1 MKHKDYKYELIYD
14 KKILGE
20 EEREERIEALR
31 GKKYK
36 EKVKTIMS
44 GSMLESEIYPVYE
57 KSRDTPRAD
66 KKRTT
71 EEAMKKYN
79 DKMAMK
85 QMVRLINTN
94 FGQDD
99 LYITLTYPD
108 KVLPTE
114 SQARKDM
121 TNYIRRLKD
130 ARKKLNLPELKY
142 LYVIEFVTEEEA
154 KYTRKVRIHHHL
166 IINKMD
172 RDLAEEV
179 WRKAKQKARAESRRL
194 QPDDFGLEG
203 VARYLGK
210 WKKGKKRWYSSR
222 NLKKPTVNT
231 SVTKLSKRKV
241 EKIAREP
248 DRWKEIFEAMYK
260 HKYSLLD
267 VEVFYSDIVGGFYIR
282 ARMKQKE

>member
-1 MKHKDYKYELIYD
+1 MKYKDYEYEYIYD
-14 KKILGE
+14 QKVLGK
-20 EEREERIEALR
+20 EEREERIEGLR

-44 GSMLESEIYPVYE
+44 GPILESEIYPVYE
-57 KSRDTPRAD
+57 RRIDTPRAD
-66 KKRTT
+66 KKNAT
-71 EEAMKKYN
+71 EDAMKNYN

-85 QMVRLINTN
+85 QMVRIINTN

-114 SQARKDM
+114 AQARKDM
-121 TNYIRRLKD
+121 SNYIRRLKA

-142 LYVIEFVTEEEA
+142 LYVIEFVSEEEA
-154 KYTRKVRIHHHL
+154 VYSRKVRIHHHL

-172 RDLAEEV
+172 RDLAEEI
-179 WRKAKQKARAESRRL
+179 WKSAKPKARAESRRL

-222 NLKKPTVNT
+222 NLKKPKVNT

-248 DRWKEIFEAMYK
+248 DRWNDLFESMYK
-260 HKYSLLD
+260 NKYKLLD
-267 VEVFYSDIVGGFYIR
+267 VEVFYSEIVAGYYIR
-282 ARMKQKE
+282 ARMRQKE

>member
-1 MKHKDYKYELIYD
+1 MKYKDYEYEYIYD
-14 KKILGE
+14 QKVLGK
-20 EEREERIEALR
+20 EEREERIEGLR

-44 GSMLESEIYPVYE
+44 GPILESEIYPVYE
-57 KSRDTPRAD
+57 RRIDTPRAD
-66 KKRTT
+66 KKNAT
-71 EEAMKKYN
+71 EDAMKNYN

-85 QMVRLINTN
+85 QMVRIINTN

-108 KVLPTE
+108 KILPTE
-114 SQARKDM
+114 AQARKDM
-121 TNYIRRLKD
+121 SNYIRRLKT

-142 LYVIEFVTEEEA
+142 LYVIEFVSEEEA
-154 KYTRKVRIHHHL
+154 VYSRKVRIHHHL

-172 RDLAEEV
+172 RDLAEEI
-179 WRKAKQKARAESRRL
+179 WKSAKPKARAESRRL

-222 NLKKPTVNT
+222 NLKKPKVNS

-248 DRWKEIFEAMYK
+248 DRWQGLFESMYK
-260 HKYSLLD
+260 NKYTLLD
-267 VEVFYSDIVGGFYIR
+267 VEVFYSEIVAGYYIR
-282 ARMKQKE
+282 ARMRQKE

>member
-1 MKHKDYKYELIYD
+1 MKYKDYEYEYIYD
-14 KKILGE
+14 QKVLGE
-20 EEREERIEALR
+20 EEREERIEGLR

-44 GSMLESEIYPVYE
+44 GPILESEIYPVYE
-57 KSRDTPRAD
+57 RRIDTPRAD
-66 KKRTT
+66 KKNAT
-71 EEAMKKYN
+71 EDAMKNYN

-85 QMVRLINTN
+85 QMVRIINTN
-94 FGQDD
+94 FDKDD

-108 KVLPTE
+108 RVLPTE
-114 SQARKDM
+114 AQARKDM
-121 TNYIRRLKD
+121 SNYIRRLKA

-142 LYVIEFVTEEEA
+142 LYVIEFVSEEEA
-154 KYTRKVRIHHHL
+154 VYSRKVRIHHHL

-172 RDLAEEV
+172 RDLAEEI
-179 WRKAKQKARAESRRL
+179 WKSAKPKARAESRRL

-210 WKKGKKRWYSSR
+210 WKKGKKRWYASR
-222 NLKKPTVNT
+222 NLKKPKVNT

-248 DRWKEIFEAMYK
+248 DRWHNLFESMYK
-260 HKYSLLD
+260 NKYTLLD
-267 VEVFYSDIVGGFYIR
+267 VEVFYSEIVAGYYIR
-282 ARMKQKE
+282 ARMRQKE

>member
-1 MKHKDYKYELIYD
+1 MKYKDYEYEYIYD
-14 KKILGE
+14 EKVLGE
-20 EEREERIEALR
+20 EEREERIEGLR

-44 GSMLESEIYPVYE
+44 GPILECEIYPVYE
-57 KSRDTPRAD
+57 RRIDTPRAD
-66 KKRTT
+66 KKNAT
-71 EEAMKKYN
+71 ETAMKNYN

-85 QMVRLINTN
+85 QMVRIINTN
-94 FGQDD
+94 FSKDD

-114 SQARKDM
+114 AQARKDM
-121 TNYIRRLKD
+121 SNYIRRLKT

-142 LYVIEFVTEEEA
+142 LYVIEFVSEEEA
-154 KYTRKVRIHHHL
+154 VYSKKIRIHHHL

-172 RDLAEEV
+172 RDLAEEI
-179 WRKAKQKARAESRRL
+179 WKTAKPKARAESRRL

-210 WKKGKKRWYSSR
+210 WKKGKKRWYASR
-222 NLKKPTVNT
+222 NLKKPKVNT

-248 DRWKEIFEAMYK
+248 DRWQGLFESMYK
-260 HKYSLLD
+260 NKYTLLD
-267 VEVFYSDIVGGFYIR
+267 VEVFYSEIVAGYYIR
-282 ARMKQKE
+282 ARMRQKE

>member
-1 MKHKDYKYELIYD
+1 MKYKDYEYEYIYD
-14 KKILGE
+14 QKVLGE
-20 EEREERIEALR
+20 EEREERIEGLR

-44 GSMLESEIYPVYE
+44 GPILECEIYPVYE
-57 KSRDTPRAD
+57 RRIDTPRAD
-66 KKRTT
+66 KKNAT
-71 EEAMKKYN
+71 EDAMKNYN

-85 QMVRLINTN
+85 QMVRIINTN

-114 SQARKDM
+114 AQARKDM
-121 TNYIRRLKD
+121 SNYIRRLKA

-142 LYVIEFVTEEEA
+142 LYVIEFVSEEEA
-154 KYTRKVRIHHHL
+154 VYSRKVRIHHHL

-172 RDLAEEV
+172 RDLAEEI
-179 WRKAKQKARAESRRL
+179 WKSAKPKARAESRRL

-210 WKKGKKRWYSSR
+210 WKKGKKRWYASR
-222 NLKKPTVNT
+222 NLKKPKVNT

-248 DRWKEIFEAMYK
+248 DKWHNLFESMYK
-260 HKYSLLD
+260 NKYTLLD
-267 VEVFYSDIVGGFYIR
+267 VEVFYSEIVAGYYIR
-282 ARMKQKE
+282 ARMRQKE

>member
-1 MKHKDYKYELIYD
+1 MKYKDYDYEYIYD
-14 KKILGE
+14 QKVLGE
-20 EEREERIEALR
+20 EEREERIEGLR

-44 GSMLESEIYPVYE
+44 GPILESEIYPVYE
-57 KSRDTPRAD
+57 KLKDTPRAD
-66 KKRTT
+66 KKKAT
-71 EEAMKKYN
+71 EDAMKNYN

-94 FGQDD
+94 FDKDD

-114 SQARKDM
+114 SKARKDM
-121 TNYIRRLKD
+121 SNYIRRLKT

-142 LYVIEFVTEEEA
+142 LYVIEFVSEEEA
-154 KYTRKVRIHHHL
+154 VYSKKVRIHHHL

-172 RDLAEEV
+172 RDIAEEV
-179 WRKAKQKARAESRRL
+179 WKNAKPKARAESRRL

-210 WKKGKKRWYSSR
+210 WKKGKKRWYASR
-222 NLKKPTVNT
+222 NLKKPKINT

-248 DRWKEIFEAMYK
+248 ERWQEIFESMYK
-260 HKYSLLD
+260 NKYSLLD
-267 VEVFYSDIVGGFYIR
+267 VEVFYSDIVAGYYIR
-282 ARMKQKE
+282 ARMRQRD